1 MRLQHEYLRKS
12 ILVIFLLLFGA
23 CDDAVQEACKDSE
36 NGKIVNYTSK
46 GVLPADYINSLK
58 PSLGVPDSFSAQYDV
73 KVYSVDYET
82 TDPNGNVVIASGAV
96 YYPQGLEEPLSLL
109 SGQHGLTIKR
119 SEVASLIPVYGYLG
133 LFGASIGYVGIQP
146 DYLGLGNSTFPYYPV
161 YQKSNGKVLL
171 DMVEGVQ
178 AFSCENDIELN
189 ENLFVIGY
197 SNGGYNSIAMH
208 DELSKN
214 PRTFDIDASVIIAG
228 YFDLERGDNFSIPQ
242 RLVRPSWAIYHPYVI
257 NRTYNLNI
265 IDHDI
270 DVIVELIGGVDV
282 ARDLILKALNA
293 KKNVVT
299 ANKAV
304 IFNHGDEL
312 FSVANKNG
320 VKLLYESSVCAGTP
334 IIKLL
339 NQELAASKI
348 SKISGMLNGTSN
360 FILSNMEEG
369 MEFEP
374 TLKLAQEKGYAEP
387 DPSFDIEGTDAAHK
401 IGILSSLAF
410 GSSLPPKDFYI
421 EGINGI
427 HKDDFKYAYE
437 MGYTIKHLAIAK
449 STNNSIDLRAHPSLV
464 KLDSY
469 LANLKGVRNG
479 IEVETDLLGT
489 LHIAGSGAGQEATAS
504 GVISDLIYLS
514 DSKIREVNNINENIE
529 LIDFIAVS
537 YTHLRA
543 HETPEHQE

>member
-1 MRLQHEYLRKS
+1 MNKLR
-12 ILVIFLLLFGA
+12 IGICGW
-23 CDDAVQEACKDSE
+23 
-36 NGKIVNYTSK
+36 
-46 GVLPADYINSLK
+46 
-58 PSLGVPDSFSAQYDV
+58 
-73 KVYSVDYET
+73 
-82 TDPNGNVVIASGAV
+82 GNVA
-96 YYPQGLEEPLSLL
+96 
-109 SGQHGLTIKR
+109 T
-119 SEVASLIPVYGYLG
+119 G
-133 LFGASIGYVGIQP
+133 LFKTLQTNADQIKKRCN
-146 DYLGLGNSTFPYYPV
+146 L
-161 YQKSNGKVLL
+161 
-171 DMVEGVQ
+171 E
-178 AFSCENDIELN
+178 IE
-189 ENLFVIGY
+189 
-197 SNGGYNSIAMH
+197 
-208 DELSKN
+208 
-214 PRTFDIDASVIIAG
+214 IIAIG
-228 YFDLERGDNFSIPQ
+228 ARRDNPKCDPGNAIIERDIFKIM
-242 RLVRPSWAIYHPYVI
+242 
-257 NRTYNLNI
+257 
-265 IDHDI
+265 DHDI
-270 DVIVELIGGVDV
+270 DVLVELIGGVDV
-282 ARDLILKALNA
+282 ARDLILKALNN

-360 FILSNMEEG
+360 YILSNMEEG

-427 HKDDFKYAYE
+427 HKSDFEYVYE
-437 MGYTIKHLAIAK
+437 MGFTIKHLAVAK
-449 STNNSIDLRAHPSLV
+449 LTNNSIDLRAHPALV

-514 DSKIREVNNINENIE
+514 DSKIKDVNNINESIE
-529 LIDFIAVS
+529 LVKFIDLNFQYYFYIEASDVS
-537 YTHLRA
+537 DVMPSISSIFTNKGVSIESISQKENLNNDLVPIIIITDLLKEKDH
-543 HETPEHQE
+543 HELVNNLLELDSVNTVRSIRIEAQ